1 MGIEEL
7 VNLATNENIQ
17 KGASSIFGMLFP
29 YTGIKKLVVDTYQ
42 EEIKKSN
49 LPAEIKL
56 VLLLNAKRVIKKLK
70 NRKDIAD
77 KAFAFAKEGTNFDKS
92 SGVSEEWLERFMDS
106 AGFVSEEQLQIIWAK
121 VLSKEFE
128 APGSTPPSVIR
139 ILSEITPKYAQA
151 FQKIC
156 SMKRILAVID
166 SNGDAFIKD
175 DVMIPYDDNNRVQ
188 LASMGLSFET
198 LNELDTIGLIKFK
211 SSGFFLD
218 GLPETGIFT
227 YINGVT
233 KEIAKYRK
241 DDFPAGS
248 ALLTNAGKC
257 LEKIIQPEAI
267 PNYESM
273 EKQYMLGK
281 GVIFKEP
288 PEYSISENDDGTISV
303 EKTSKA

>member
-1 MGIEEL
+1 MEEFVSL
-7 VNLATNENIQ
+7 VTNENIQ
-17 KGASSIFGMLFP
+17 KAVSSIFGMLFP
-29 YTGIKKLVVDTYQ
+29 YAGIKKLAVDMYVD
-42 EEIKKSN
+42 EIKKSN
-49 LPAEIKL
+49 LHLEIKEG
-56 VLLLNAKRVIKKLK
+56 LLLNAKDFIKKIK

-77 KAFAFAKEGTNFDKS
+77 KALAFAKEGTNFGES

-106 AGFVSEEQLQIIWAK
+106 AGFVSEEELQLIWAK

-128 APGSTPPSVIR
+128 KPGSTPPSVIR

-156 SMKRILAVID
+156 SMRRTLVVVD
-166 SNGDAFIKD
+166 SNGDAFIEKD
-175 DVMIPYDDNNRVQ
+175 DIMIPYDDNNKIQ

-198 LNELDTIGLIKFK
+198 LHELDTIGLIKFQ
-211 SSGFFLD
+211 SSGVFRY

-233 KEIAKYRK
+233 KEIAEYRK

-248 ALLTNAGKC
+248 ALLTSAGKC
-257 LEKIIQPEAI
+257 LEKIIQPEVI

-281 GVIFKEP
+281 CVTFKES
-288 PEYSISENDDGTISV
+288 PEYNISENDDGTISV
-303 EKTSKA
+303 EKISKT